1 MNFYMFVFSTGLLFF
16 TGMVWWHLQSG
27 LLDCIQSGHPRAWR
41 IALLLA
47 VIVLNWG
54 PLLLGRHLFASTSP
68 FGRALMVLSFTW
80 MVLELWFGTAAIAL
94 DLWNLAT
101 RLPQLLGHPDAPL
114 AKLVLRPRLVMA
126 ASLAF
131 TILAA
136 IVGNLQAR
144 HPIISR
150 YDFNLPGVPA
160 EADGYKILLTSDIHI
175 TAGKYP
181 SILDAVEQAI
191 DSEHPDIILHAGD
204 FLDGPHHGDID
215 DQLARIRT
223 WHAPDGKF
231 AVFGNHDGYAEW
243 HHSRD
248 AHALAEVT
256 LLGRRVK
263 RPLAEIH
270 PWLRLVG
277 SDDPACWMPQMYNQ
291 KVPSIYEE
299 GDEPDATYQDEAWN
313 KCLEI
318 PQVPPDG
325 VTILL
330 RHQPFGEDR
339 VPPNYDL
346 MLCGH
351 THGGQLFPFNL
362 VTNAFHE
369 IRTHRWYSVNS
380 RLRIYIC
387 RGTGF
392 WGPPFRFLVPP
403 EITIITL
410 HPEKQPQNDSNK

>member
-1 MNFYMFVFSTGLLFF
+1 MNFYMFVFSSGLIFF

-27 LLDCIQSGHPRAWR
+27 LLDCMQSGHPKAWR

-80 MVLELWFGTAAIAL
+80 MVLELWFGTAALAL

-101 RLPQLLGHPDAPL
+101 CIPRLLGHPDATL
-114 AKLVLRPRLVMA
+114 AKLALRPRLVLL
-126 ASLAF
+126 ASMAF
-131 TILAA
+131 TLLAA

-144 HPIISR
+144 HPIIAR
-150 YDFNLPGVPA
+150 YDFSLPGVPA
-160 EADGYKILLTSDIHI
+160 EADGYKLLFTSDLHI
-175 TAGKYP
+175 TDGKYP
-181 SILDAVEQAI
+181 TILDAVDQAI
-191 DSEHPDIILHAGD
+191 ADEHPDLILHAGD
-204 FLDGPHHGDID
+204 FLDGPNHGKID
-215 DQLARIRT
+215 GQLERVRA
-223 WHAPDGKF
+223 WNVPDGQY

-248 AHALAEVT
+248 AHEKAEVT
-256 LLGRRVK
+256 LLGQRVK
-263 RPLAEIH
+263 RTLAEIH

-277 SDDPACWMPQMYNQ
+277 SDDPACWMPQMYAQ
-291 KVPSIYEE
+291 VPSAYEE
-299 GDEPDATYQDEAWN
+299 GDEPDLNDQYAAWD
-313 KCLEI
+313 KCCEI
-318 PQVPPDG
+318 PQAPPEG

-330 RHQPFGEDR
+330 RHQPYGAAK

-351 THGGQLFPFNL
+351 THGGQLFPFNF

-369 IRTHRWYSVNS
+369 FRTHCWYSVNS

-410 HPEKQPQNDSNK
+410 HPAKQPQNGSNK